1 MKALFVG
8 LGGVGQRHLRN
19 LRRLWPDAELL
30 AVRSR
35 GRSFEIKDDLTP
47 DHAVDIVK
55 KYGIRV
61 FGRIE
66 DAAKAKPDFAI
77 VSNPTSL
84 HVATTRSLLERGIPI
99 LLEKPISDSEEGLDE
114 LVALSAKKGVPVMV
128 GYMMRFHPS
137 AERMEGLLNAA
148 AVGDVHSAVLISH
161 SYVPSWHKYEQ
172 PKEFYAGSR
181 SLGGGAVLTEIHELD
196 LLHWYFGRPRR
207 LWALGGKLSALDLDV
222 EDTASS
228 LLEFERDGRRFPVSV
243 SVSFA
248 QTAPLRRFMVFGE
261 RGRIQWDILAG
272 RIEVEDPARGLQDV
286 FEVHNF
292 QRNDLFVR
300 ELEHFL
306 DCLASGR
313 EPRTALPLVLAGH
326 RTALKIRDAVAP
338 KEVRR

>member
-1 MKALFVG
+1 VKALFVG

-19 LRRLWPDAELL
+19 LRRLRPDAELL
-30 AVRSR
+30 AVRTR

-47 DHAVDIVK
+47 DHGVDIVK
-55 KYGIRV
+55 KYAIRV

-66 DAAKAKPDFAI
+66 DAAKAMPDFAI

-84 HVATTRSLLERGIPI
+84 HVETTCGLLKRGIPV

-114 LVALSAKKGVPVMV
+114 LVELSRKKGVPVMV

-137 AERMEGLLNAA
+137 AERMEGLLKAQA
-148 AVGDVHSAVLISH
+148 IGPVHSAVLISH
-161 SYVPSWHKYEQ
+161 SYVPSWHNYEQ

-196 LLHWYFGRPRR
+196 LLHWYFGAPRR
-207 LWALGGKLSALDLDV
+207 LWALGGKMSALGLDV

-228 LLEFERDGRRFPVSV
+228 LLEFEQGGRCFPVSV
-243 SVSFA
+243 NVSFA
-248 QTAPLRRFMVFGE
+248 QTVPLRRFMVFGE
-261 RGRIQWDILAG
+261 RGRIQWDILAD
-272 RIEVEDPARGLQDV
+272 RIAVEDHARGLNDV
-286 FEVHNF
+286 FEVPGF

-306 DCLASGR
+306 DCLATKQ
-313 EPRTALPLVLAGH
+313 EPKTALPLVLAGH
-326 RTALKIRDAVAP
+326 CTALKIRAAVLP
-338 KEVRR
+338 KEVRP